1 MFSHLHLSGLRL
13 TIIITRV
20 HPTPRQLKAREAE
33 DALRAREELSGCRP
47 DGGPP
52 KPPPPG
58 GGGGSGGGAGVSAV
72 AATVAKAAVNVVDL
86 PPMPPMPP
94 MPPPPSYSSA
104 ANPLLLNEL
113 TSSPPALNDRTP
125 VSEIKITVLRNL
137 VHLYD
142 AEKKLH

>member
-1 MFSHLHLSGLRL
+1 MVDCVTVNNSGVNVNYNHHACASH
-13 TIIITRV
+13 V
-20 HPTPRQLKAREAE
+20 QLKAREAE
-33 DALRAREELSGCRP
+33 DALRAKEELSGCRP

-58 GGGGSGGGAGVSAV
+58 GGSGSGGGAGVSAV

-86 PPMPPMPP
+86 PPMPP
-94 MPPPPSYSSA
+94 PPSYSSAA

-125 VSEIKITVLRNL
+125 VSEIKITEICVF
-137 VHLYD
+137 
-142 AEKKLH
+142 

>member
-1 MFSHLHLSGLRL
+1 M
-13 TIIITRV
+13 
-20 HPTPRQLKAREAE
+20 
-33 DALRAREELSGCRP
+33 
-47 DGGPP
+47 
-52 KPPPPG
+52 
-58 GGGGSGGGAGVSAV
+58 

-86 PPMPPMPP
+86 PPMPP

>member
-1 MFSHLHLSGLRL
+1 MDVFSPVGVEVNYHHHSRASH
-13 TIIITRV
+13 V
-20 HPTPRQLKAREAE
+20 QLKAREAE

-86 PPMPPMPP
+86 PPMPP
-94 MPPPPSYSSA
+94 PPSYSSA

-142 AEKKLH
+142 AEKKLHSSVLL